1 MAAKAIQHSIPGQ
14 LSSHINEE
22 YPLFVEF
29 LSGYYEWLETEGSP
43 YHQLRNHL
51 SALDLKESLDGYSN
65 LLKHE
70 YLSTIPEKVLADKEI
85 LIKHS
90 KQFFQSLGTEKSFQ
104 FLFKILYGED
114 IELYYPKTDI
124 LRASDASWI
133 DDENLMYVSNS
144 GNVNDYLYRR
154 ITQTREVFPGI
165 FEYASATVNRI
176 INRYA
181 NKFNFAE
188 LYVSDIVGEFK
199 IDYPIA
205 VGENIE
211 WILPIANEVEV
222 VSPGLNYTIDNSL
235 TYDGDTRFEIVIPAT
250 VIGHVDT
257 RYTTVMT
264 ASDLIV
270 EIDGENVT
278 DFTYDGKFLA
288 HPNIIQGTLVS
299 VSWPIYAGYLAIS
312 QVGTLGQI
320 LDVELVDTPFGII
333 TPQTYSSGHGGSG
346 GVVRVLPALTKRIA
360 GYFLDNES
368 FLSTNK
374 VLQDSEYYQ
383 DYSYV
388 IKAGIDVD
396 RYRDVV
402 LSTLHPAGLKMYGEV
417 NIIEFIKLIIRDANF
432 TITVNFTGEIF
443 FTSTVHLYNRV
454 GFVEDFK
461 YGETAATYHAND
473 FKNIKIADVIEG
485 IKPINCHY
493 SNITLLSVGGYV
505 YADYMIPG
513 YVADRIVEDPVYI
526 DDTYVDDDYD
536 YIELE
541 GYSTYGVDYVG

>member
-14 LSSHINEE
+14 LSSHINED

-29 LSGYYEWLETEGSP
+29 LSGYYEWLETEDSP
-43 YHQLRNHL
+43 YHKLRNHL
-51 SALDLKESLDGYSN
+51 SALDLKESIDGYSQ

-90 KQFFQSLGTEKSFQ
+90 KQFFQSLGSEKSFQ

-114 IELYYPKTDI
+114 VELYYPKTDI
-124 LRASDASWI
+124 LRASDASWV

-144 GNVNDYLYRR
+144 GNVNAFLYRR
-154 ITQTREVFPGI
+154 ITQTREVYPGI

-188 LYVSDIVGEFK
+188 LYVSDIDGEFK
-199 IDYPIA
+199 LDWPIA
-205 VGENIE
+205 VGENTE

-222 VSPGLNYTIDNSL
+222 ITPGLNYTVDNSL
-235 TYDGDTRFEIVIPAT
+235 TYVGDSRFQIIIPAN

-257 RYTTVMT
+257 RYTTIMT

-270 EIDGENVT
+270 KLDGETVT
-278 DFTYDGKFLA
+278 DFTYDGKHLA
-288 HPNIIQGTLVS
+288 HPDIIQGTLVT
-299 VSWPIYAGYLAIS
+299 VSWPVYAGFLAIS
-312 QVGTLGQI
+312 QVGNVGQI
-320 LDVELVDTPFGII
+320 LDAELIDTPFGI
-333 TPQTYSSGHGGSG
+333 TEPQIYSSGHGGSG
-346 GVVRVLPALTKRIA
+346 GSVRVMPALTKRIP

-402 LSTLHPAGLKMYGEV
+402 MSVLHPAGLKMYGEV
-417 NIIEFIKLIIRDANF
+417 NILEFIKLIIRDSNF
-432 TITVNFTGEIF
+432 SIDVSFTGDVLF
-443 FTSTVHLYNRV
+443 SSSVFLYNRA

-461 YGETAATYHAND
+461 YGETAATYRSND
-473 FKNIKIADVIEG
+473 FKDIKISDVIEG
-485 IKPINCHY
+485 VKPLNYHY
-493 SNITLLSVGGYV
+493 SNIALLSPGGYV
-505 YADYMIPG
+505 YINYMDPG
-513 YVADRIVEDPVYI
+513 YVTDRIIEDILYI
-526 DDTYVDDDYD
+526 DDTYVEDDYD
-536 YIELE
+536 YVELE
-541 GYSTYGVDYVG
+541 GYSAYGVDYVG

>member
-29 LSGYYEWLETEGSP
+29 LSGYYEWLETEDSP

-51 SALDLKESLDGYSN
+51 SALDLKESLEGYSQ

-90 KQFFQSLGTEKSFQ
+90 KQFFQSLGSEKSFQ

-114 IELYYPKTDI
+114 VELYYPKNDI

-205 VGENIE
+205 VDENVE

-222 VSPGLNYTIDNSL
+222 VSPGLNYTVDNSL
-235 TYDGDTRFEIVIPAT
+235 TYDGDTRFDITIPAT

-264 ASDLIV
+264 AADLIV
-270 EIDGENVT
+270 ELDGENVT

-288 HPNIIQGTLVS
+288 HPDIIQGTLVT

-312 QVGTLGQI
+312 QVGVVGQI
-320 LDVELVDTPFGII
+320 VDAELVDTPFGII
-333 TPQTYSSGHGGSG
+333 TPQIYSSGHGGSG
-346 GVVRVLPALTKRIA
+346 GVVRVMPALTKRIA

-388 IKAGIDVD
+388 IKAGIDIE

-402 LSTLHPAGLKMYGEV
+402 MNVLHPAGLKMYGEV
-417 NIIEFIKLIIRDANF
+417 NIIEFIKLIIRDVNF
-432 TITVNFTGEIF
+432 TITVNFTGDILFNSEVF
-443 FTSTVHLYNRV
+443 LYNRV

-461 YGETAATYHAND
+461 YGETAATYKSND
-473 FKNIKIADVIEG
+473 FKNIKISDVIAG

-493 SNITLLSVGGYV
+493 SNITLLSPGGYV
-505 YADYMIPG
+505 YVDYMVPG
-513 YVADRIVEDPVYI
+513 YVADRIVEDVLYI

-541 GYSTYGVDYVG
+541 GFTAYGVDYVG

>member
-29 LSGYYEWLETEGSP
+29 LSGYYEWLETEDSP
-43 YHQLRNHL
+43 YHKLRNHL
-51 SALDLKESLDGYSN
+51 SALDLKESLDGYSQ

-90 KQFFQSLGTEKSFQ
+90 KQFFQSLGSEKSFQ

-114 IELYYPKTDI
+114 IELYYPKNDI
-124 LRASDASWI
+124 LRASDATWI

-144 GNVNDYLYRR
+144 GNVNNFLYRR
-154 ITQTREVFPGI
+154 ITQTREVFPGT

-199 IDYPIA
+199 IDYPIV
-205 VGENIE
+205 VGDQAE
-211 WILPIANEVEV
+211 WILPIASEVEV
-222 VSPGLNYTIDNSL
+222 VSPGLNYTVDNSL
-235 TYDGDTRFEIVIPAT
+235 TYVGDTRFKLDIPAT

-257 RYTTVMT
+257 RYTTIMA
-264 ASDLIV
+264 ASDLVV
-270 EIDGENVT
+270 ELDGDTVT
-278 DFTYDGKFLA
+278 DFTYDGKLLA
-288 HPNIIQGTLVS
+288 HPDIIQGTIVT
-299 VSWPIYAGYLAIS
+299 VSWPIYSGYLAIS
-312 QVGTLGQI
+312 RVGTVGQI
-320 LDVELVDTPFGII
+320 LDAELIDTPFGII
-333 TPQTYSSGHGGSG
+333 TPQVYSSGHGGSG
-346 GVVRVLPALTKRIA
+346 GSVRVLPALTKRIA

-402 LSTLHPAGLKMYGEV
+402 MNVLHPAGLKMYGEV

-432 TITVNFTGEIF
+432 TITVNFTGEIN
-443 FTSTVHLYNRV
+443 FTSTVFLYNRA
-454 GFVEDFK
+454 GYVEDFK
-461 YGETAATYHAND
+461 YGQTSETEKVND
-473 FKNIKIADVIEG
+473 FKDVKISDVIAG
-485 IKPINCHY
+485 IKPLNRHFANVTY
-493 SNITLLSVGGYV
+493 LTTGLYV
-505 YADYMIPG
+505 H
-513 YVADRIVEDPVYI
+513 
-526 DDTYVDDDYD
+526 DDYVEPEDD
-536 YIELE
+536 YIRREPHLIT
-541 GYSTYGVDYVG
+541 S